1 MTSCGCR
8 EVSRSPRS
16 TNSLRTDG
24 TCRLQENLCNGLSGL
39 FSAQCTP
46 RQSRCNGVDVPW
58 QRIGEIASG
67 EPRMPEPHRVW
78 PEFLNVAPSLHR
90 LVIGSQMWMLHGGS
104 STRERTLGPRGVG
117 MIVLKEGVLNTLQK
131 NAESSRLPREAC
143 SGSRKH
149 HEIGMD
155 LSPRPFLMR
164 KIPSLHR
171 QCHIDPNDNRAI
183 GDGVCRNEPNG
194 ARSGGHGVDDP
205 RV

>member
-1 MTSCGCR
+1 MSPGKGSERLLPGNRECQNRIKFGLNFSTS
-8 EVSRSPRS
+8 VHRS
-16 TNSLRTDG
+16 
-24 TCRLQENLCNGLSGL
+24 
-39 FSAQCTP
+39 
-46 RQSRCNGVDVPW
+46 
-58 QRIGEIASG
+58 I
-67 EPRMPEPHRVW
+67 
-78 PEFLNVAPSLHR
+78 APSIDR

-143 SGSRKH
+143 SGSSKH

-164 KIPSLHR
+164 QIPCLHR
-171 QCHIDPNDNRAI
+171 QFPIDPDDNHPI
-183 GDGVCRNEPNG
+183 GDGVFRNETNG